1 MVADP
6 VAFSIGPLAVRWYG
20 ILIML
25 GVLAGASLAARLAR
39 RKGENA
45 DHLWNMVPL
54 VVFAAIAGARAYWVL
69 LDWNTCCAVDPAQAL
84 NIRGGGISIHGAIA
98 VGLLSIWLFTRY
110 NKLRFF
116 RWVDIIAPGLA
127 LGQAIGRWGN
137 FANQEA
143 FGGPTSL
150 PWGIYISP
158 SRRPVGY
165 EQFSYFHPT
174 FLYESLYNLLA
185 CIVLYQVAVRIDRDR
200 RLRDGDT
207 LWLYL
212 IGYAVARFLIE
223 SLRTDSLDIGPFKA
237 AHVLSA
243 VLLLAGLV
251 GLGWRHLGWR
261 GEEQPPPTA
270 GASVAAPPGAAA
282 PGVGDVPTHPGRL
295 QRDGGGD
302 TGPARGPGPRPPGRR

>member
-1 MVADP
+1 MVTDP

-25 GVLAGASLAARLAR
+25 GVLAGAYLAARLAR
-39 RKGENA
+39 RKGEHP
-45 DHLWNMVPL
+45 DHLWNMVPI
-54 VVFAAIAGARAYWVL
+54 VVFSAIAGARAYWVL
-69 LDWNTCCAVDPAQAL
+69 LDWDTCCAVDPWQAL

-98 VGLLSIWLFTRY
+98 AGLLAIWLFTRY

-116 RWVDIIAPGLA
+116 RWVDIIVPGMA

-137 FANQEA
+137 FTNQEA
-143 FGGPTSL
+143 FGSPTGL
-150 PWGIYISP
+150 PWGIFISP
-158 SRRPVGY
+158 SRRPIGY

-174 FLYESLYNLLA
+174 FLYESIYNLFA
-185 CIVLYQVAVRIDRDR
+185 CIVLYQLAVRIDRDR

-212 IGYAVARFLIE
+212 LGYAVARFLIE

-237 AHVLSA
+237 AHVVSA

-251 GLGWRHLGWR
+251 GLGWRHIGWH
-261 GEEQPPPTA
+261 GEEQQPPT
-270 GASVAAPPGAAA
+270 PGAGVVAPTGPAA
-282 PGVGDVPTHPGRL
+282 PGVGDVPAHPGRL

-302 TGPARGPGPRPPGRR
+302 AGPTRGPGPRPPGRR

>member
-1 MVADP
+1 
-6 VAFSIGPLAVRWYG
+6 L
-20 ILIML
+20 
-25 GVLAGASLAARLAR
+25 
-39 RKGENA
+39 
-45 DHLWNMVPL
+45 
-54 VVFAAIAGARAYWVL
+54 
-69 LDWNTCCAVDPAQAL
+69 
-84 NIRGGGISIHGAIA
+84 
-98 VGLLSIWLFTRY
+98 
-110 NKLRFF
+110 
-116 RWVDIIAPGLA
+116 VDIIAPGLA

-137 FANQEA
+137 FTNQEA

-150 PWGIYISP
+150 PWGIYINP
-158 SRRPVGY
+158 LRRPVGY

-212 IGYAVARFLIE
+212 LGYAVARFLIE

-243 VLLLAGLV
+243 VLLIAGLV
-251 GLGWRHLGWR
+251 GLGWRHLGWH
-261 GEEQPPPTA
+261 GEEKQPPTA
-270 GASVAAPPGAAA
+270 GAGVVAPPGAAA
-282 PGVGDVPTHPGRL
+282 PEVGDVPTHPGRL

-302 TGPARGPGPRPPGRR
+302 AGPARGTGARSPGRR